1 MGSVPIHMP
10 KLIGISLLVEILGVF
25 LMLFVDFDYNYLFLT
40 LGVIF
45 FFVMYGKYRNVN
57 ARHEHEKDTKT
68 SVTNLRKVDQYKM
81 KRTGLRNSRI
91 AGANNTG
98 VGIQSF
104 GADLLNSVI
113 DSNVI
118 TSTIKDIN
126 NKNGGK

>member
-1 MGSVPIHMP
+1 
-10 KLIGISLLVEILGVF
+10 
-25 LMLFVDFDYNYLFLT
+25 
-40 LGVIF
+40 
-45 FFVMYGKYRNVN
+45 
-57 ARHEHEKDTKT
+57 
-68 SVTNLRKVDQYKM
+68 M

-118 TSTIKDIN
+118 TSTIKRY
-126 NKNGGK
+126 

>member
-10 KLIGISLLVEILGVF
+10 KLLGISALVEMLGVF
-25 LMLFVDFDYNYLFLT
+25 LMLFVDFEYNYLFLT

-45 FFVMYGKYRNVN
+45 FFLMLAKYRNAS

-91 AGANNTG
+91 AGANNTS

-104 GADLLNSVI
+104 GTDLLDSVI

-118 TSTIKDIN
+118 RSTIKDMN
-126 NKNGGK
+126 ERK